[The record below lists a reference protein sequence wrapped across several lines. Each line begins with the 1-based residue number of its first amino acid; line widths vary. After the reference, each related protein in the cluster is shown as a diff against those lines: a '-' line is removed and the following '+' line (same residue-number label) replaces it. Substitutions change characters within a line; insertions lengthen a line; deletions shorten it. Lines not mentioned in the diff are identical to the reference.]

1 MSNEFD
7 SLDASEKAALVGALK
22 RCRVLAEQIENEL
35 RNTSPERFIDELS
48 LADFCVSLECAANVL
63 RQKCRQS
70 VETPASVVNGWQ
82 TRKRQR
88 HR

>member
-7 SLDASEKAALVGALK
+7 SLDANEKVALVGALK

-35 RNTSPERFIDELS
+35 RNITPERFIDELS

-70 VETPASVVNGWQ
+70 VETPASVVNRSQ
-82 TRKRQR
+82 TR

>member
-22 RCRVLAEQIENEL
+22 RCRAVAEQIENEL
-35 RNTSPERFIDELS
+35 RNTRPERFIDKLS
-48 LADFCVSLECAANVL
+48 LADVCASLECAANIL

-70 VETPASVVNGWQ
+70 VETPASVVNRSQ
-82 TRKRQR
+82 TRQRQR

>member
-1 MSNEFD
+1 VSGD
-7 SLDASEKAALVGALK
+7 PDALERAGATGALK

-35 RNTSPERFIDELS
+35 RNIRPERFIDGLS
-48 LADFCVSLECAANVL
+48 LADFCVSLECAANIL

-70 VETPASVVNGWQ
+70 VETPASVVNGSQ